1 MLDIFIIITNCALEH
16 FRKESMESMGLQFCF
31 VLHESFNRDMIDVSE
46 ISSRI

>member
-1 MLDIFIIITNCALEH
+1 MLQRKARFKNYS
-16 FRKESMESMGLQFCF
+16 FRKASIESIGLQFCF